1 MLIPR
6 KKWILAG
13 MMMLVAMG
21 AWLMAQKVSLTDY
34 KTQLE
39 AALGGKIIAVQMN
52 TRYPATSLTQ
62 AVNIT
67 VSREGGRTD
76 VVPVQIVFIK
86 SGTGY
91 AVQSMYVLNTSPAMA
106 NQRATQLPT
115 PSAET
120 SGGGGGGGTGTSSRT
135 SSPSTDCRTKCFTNP
150 TGGPIDWVK
159 AAACYVACLV
169 GLPSPIK

>member
-1 MLIPR
+1 MKRIT
-6 KKWILAG
+6 IGFLAG
-13 MMMLVAMG
+13 ALLLGVMAPW
-21 AWLMAQKVSLTDY
+21 AMAQRVSLTDD

-39 AALGGKIIAVQMN
+39 AALGGKILAVQMN
-52 TRYPATSLTQ
+52 NRYPATSLTQ
-62 AVNIT
+62 AVNFT

-76 VVPVQIVFIK
+76 VVPVQFVFIK

-106 NQRATQLPT
+106 TQRATQLPT

-135 SSPSTDCRTKCFTNP
+135 PSPGTDCRTKCFTNP
-150 TGGPIDWVK
+150 TGGPIDWIK
-159 AAACYVACLV
+159 AAACFAACIV